1 MPGPAATIGSMHVC
15 PMLNPGVPPPPH
27 VGGPVMGPGVPT
39 VLIGGKPAAVMGDTC
54 TCAGPPDTIVQGE
67 STVLIGGKP
76 AATVGSMTA
85 HGGSVTVGD
94 PTVLI
99 GTGVSAPAAISPVK
113 RIPFPDIS
121 PVLRAAAAVTGRGSS
136 LKEAERNQK
145 KLKEQAR
152 EMEEQE
158 KEPRIYNL
166 KWCYD
171 EAGTTDAQFKSMLK
185 LTAEVSGI
193 DDGEELSFSVFFKDE
208 KEDVFIAEVKGKV
221 KDSEACAEWEF
232 KKEDLPEAEQNA
244 TDVEELFFGNYYF
257 TVSYE

>member
-85 HGGSVTVGD
+85 HGGSVTVGE

-99 GTGVSAPAAISPVK
+99 GTGVSAPTAIAPVK

-121 PVLRAAAAVTGRGSS
+121 PILRAAAALTGRGSS
-136 LKEAERNQK
+136 LKEAKENQK

-152 EMEEQE
+152 ELKGGQEPEEGKE
-158 KEPRIYNL
+158 KEPGIYNL
-166 KWCYD
+166 RWTKEETVIED
-171 EAGTTDAQFKSMLK
+171 TKELK
-185 LTAEVSGI
+185 EVEVVASVFNINEGETVDFIIEREQANGDILTK
-193 DDGEELSFSVFFKDE
+193 ELSGKVENGEVRVTWQIE
-208 KEDVFIAEVKGKV
+208 KEK
-221 KDSEACAEWEF
+221 C
-232 KKEDLPEAEQNA
+232 N
-244 TDVEELFFGNYYF
+244 
-257 TVSYE
+257 